1 MRPTATQLNRMFNL
15 DLMRL
20 AEENASDKELLVAIR
35 RALAPRTNRN
45 ADFARRKVDL
55 LLGIAPTVSLPVPP
69 PLPRKHRPYLL
80 KLAVAVAGLLIV
92 GVGHG
97 AGQSIWEAVWP
108 SVEAAIIGAP

>member
-15 DLMRL
+15 DLMSL
-20 AEENASDKELLVAIR
+20 AEQNASDRELLEAIR

-45 ADFARRKVDL
+45 ADVARRRVDL
-55 LLGIAPTVSLPVPP
+55 LLGIVPSIPIAVPP
-69 PLPRKHRPYLL
+69 PLPKKRRSYLL
-80 KLAVAVAGLLIV
+80 KLAVAVGGLLIV

-108 SVEAAIIGAP
+108 KVEMAVVGAP